1 MIEAL
6 IEDATGQVRAKQVKV
21 THRKLK
27 QGQWIETIQ
36 YYPIADYYKNEIRIG
51 GEKSIAA
58 MLHYFLMKKRH

>member
-6 IEDATGQVRAKQVKV
+6 IEDATGQVRAKQAKV

-36 YYPIADYYKNEIRIG
+36 YFQSLTITRMRFG
-51 GEKSIAA
+51 
-58 MLHYFLMKKRH
+58 